1 MAESAV
7 VGLRIAVVGGS
18 SGVGEA
24 LVAQLRDRGAR
35 VAVVDVNPAAEI
47 VADIAKPDDCARA
60 MAEAIAALDGL
71 DGLAI
76 TAGLTGYAPIA
87 ETDAERWEHT
97 LQVNLIAAGL
107 LTRAALPALLESEAA
122 SIVVTASAAG
132 RRGYSDFTA
141 YSSSKAGLIHWS
153 GAAARELGPQ
163 GIRVNCVSPGPV
175 DTPMLRGPRPA
186 AAERQGWADN
196 LARRT
201 SLGRIGQPNEVAEA
215 IGFLLGRRASF
226 ITGALLDVDGGET
239 A

>member
-1 MAESAV
+1 V
-7 VGLRIAVVGGS
+7 PDTGVDGLRVAVVGGA
-18 SGVGEA
+18 SGVGAA
-24 LVAQLRDRGAR
+24 LVELLRERGAT
-35 VAVVDVNPAAEI
+35 VVVVDLNPSADV
-47 VADIAKPDDCARA
+47 VADIGVPEDCTRA
-60 MAEAIAALDGL
+60 MGEAIAALGGL

-97 LQVNLIAAGL
+97 LRVNLIASGL
-107 LTRAALPALLESEAA
+107 LTRAALPALLESDAA

-153 GAAARELGPQ
+153 GAAARELGPKR
-163 GIRVNCVSPGPV
+163 IRVNCVSPGPV
-175 DTPMLRGPRPA
+175 DTPMLRGPRPVA
-186 AAERQGWADN
+186 EERQGWADN

-201 SLGRIGQPNEVAEA
+201 SLGRIGQAPEVAEA
-215 IGFLLGRRASF
+215 IAFLLSRRASF

>member
-1 MAESAV
+1 MSEAAV
-7 VGLRIAVVGGS
+7 SGLRVAVVGGS

-35 VAVVDVNPAAEI
+35 VAVVDLNPAAEI
-47 VADIAKPDDCARA
+47 VADISKPDDCARA
-60 MAEAIAALDGL
+60 IAEAIEQLGGL

-76 TAGLTGYAPIA
+76 TAGLTGYASISD
-87 ETDAERWEHT
+87 TDPERWEHT

-107 LTRAALPALLESEAA
+107 LTRAALPALLESNEAA
-122 SIVVTASAAG
+122 IVVTASAAG
-132 RRGYSDFTA
+132 RRGYADFTA

-153 GAAARELGPQ
+153 GAAARELGPK

-175 DTPMLRGPRPA
+175 DTPMLRGPRPVA
-186 AAERQGWADN
+186 EERQGWADN
-196 LARRT
+196 LASRT

-215 IGFLLGRRASF
+215 IGFLIGRRASF

>member
-1 MAESAV
+1 V
-7 VGLRIAVVGGS
+7 PDTGVDGLRVAVVGGS
-18 SGVGEA
+18 SGVGAA
-24 LVAQLRDRGAR
+24 LADLLRARGGF
-35 VAVVDVNPAAEI
+35 VVVVDLNPAADV
-47 VADIAKPDDCARA
+47 VADIGEPEDCSRA
-60 MAEAIAALDGL
+60 MGEAIARLGGL

-97 LQVNLIAAGL
+97 LRVNLIAAGL
-107 LTRAALPALLESEAA
+107 LTRAALPALLASDVA

-132 RRGYSDFTA
+132 RRGYADFTA

-153 GAAARELGPQ
+153 GAAARELGPK

-175 DTPMLRGPRPA
+175 DTPMLRGPRPVA
-186 AAERQGWADN
+186 EERQGWADN

-201 SLGRIGQPNEVAEA
+201 SLGRIGEAHEVAEA
-215 IGFLLGRRASF
+215 IAFLLSRRASF